1 MRLWLFSSLTR
12 NKNNTK
18 RHKLMKNFGIYIH
31 VPFCESKCPYC
42 DFYSRPPK
50 GSGKT
55 KEEYVREYTA
65 GVKSRLVSYAE
76 KYCDRTV
83 DTVYFGGGTPSVLG
97 EDLLC
102 EILAEIRASFHVAKD
117 AEITCEANPCS
128 VDERFFTR
136 LREGEFNRLSMGLQS
151 ANEDELKLLGR
162 RHTAEEAAEKVRLA
176 RKCGFDNISLDLMI
190 ALPNQTKEKLK
201 RSIEF
206 CSDLNVEHIS
216 SYILKIEEN
225 TVFGKKGI
233 KTPDDDE
240 TAELYLFMVDE
251 LRKHGYIQYEISN
264 FSKPNFEARHN
275 TRYWR
280 DEEYLGIGPAA
291 HSYMDGKRFY
301 FERSLDGFLSGNEPV
316 ADGTGGDAEEK
327 IMLKLRLC
335 EGLKR
340 EDLISFENGDEIYSA
355 ALKAAKNLPKNL
367 INVQDNVIS
376 LTAEGFLVSNSIIEF
391 ILERI

>member
-1 MRLWLFSSLTR
+1 
-12 NKNNTK
+12 
-18 RHKLMKNFGIYIH
+18 MKSFGIYIH

-50 GSGKT
+50 GFGKT
-55 KEEYVREYTA
+55 KEEYIRGYTA

-76 KYCDRTV
+76 KYGNRTV
-83 DTVYFGGGTPSVLG
+83 DSVYFGGGTPSVLG
-97 EDLLC
+97 EDSLC
-102 EILAEIRASFHVAKD
+102 EILNEIKACFHVTDD

-128 VDERFFTR
+128 VGEKFFKR
-136 LREGEFNRLSMGLQS
+136 LKEGGFNRLSMGLQS

-162 RHTAEEAAEKVRLA
+162 RHTAEEAAQKVRLA
-176 RKCGFDNISLDLMI
+176 QKCGFDNISLDLMI
-190 ALPNQTKEKLK
+190 ALPNQTKEKLLH
-201 RSIEF
+201 SIEF

-225 TVFGKKGI
+225 TIFGKKGVE
-233 KTPDDDE
+233 TLDDDE

-251 LRKHGYIQYEISN
+251 LKKRGYAQYEISN
-264 FSKPNFEARHN
+264 FSKPNYEARHN

-291 HSYMDGKRFY
+291 HSFMDGKRFY
-301 FERSLDGFLSGNEPV
+301 FERSLDGFLTGNEPV
-316 ADGTGGDAEEK
+316 PDGTGGDIEEK

-335 EGLKR
+335 EGLKA
-340 EDLISFENGDEIYSA
+340 EDLSAYENGSVIFAD
-355 ALKAAKNLPKNL
+355 ALKAAKKLPSNL
-367 INVQDNVIS
+367 ITADENLIS

>member
-1 MRLWLFSSLTR
+1 
-12 NKNNTK
+12 
-18 RHKLMKNFGIYIH
+18 MKSFGIYIH

-55 KEEYVREYTA
+55 KEEYIREYTA

-76 KYCDRTV
+76 KYSGRAV
-83 DTVYFGGGTPSVLG
+83 DSIYFGGGTPSVLG
-97 EDLLC
+97 EDSLC
-102 EILAEIRASFHVAKD
+102 EILNEIKARFHVTD
-117 AEITCEANPCS
+117 NAEITCEANPCS
-128 VDERFFTR
+128 VGEKFFKR
-136 LREGEFNRLSMGLQS
+136 LKEGGFNRLSMGLQS

-162 RHTAEEAAEKVRLA
+162 RHTAEEAAQKVRLA
-176 RKCGFDNISLDLMI
+176 QKCGFDNISLDLMI
-190 ALPNQTKEKLK
+190 ALPNQTKEKLLH
-201 RSIEF
+201 SIEF
-206 CSDLNVEHIS
+206 CSSLNVEHIS

-225 TVFGKKGI
+225 TVFGKKGV
-233 KTPDDDE
+233 KTLDDDE

-251 LRKHGYIQYEISN
+251 LKKRGYAQYEISN
-264 FSKPNFEARHN
+264 FSKLNFEARHN

-291 HSYMDGKRFY
+291 HSFMDGKRFY

-316 ADGTGGDAEEK
+316 PDGTGGDIEEK

-335 EGLKR
+335 EGLKAK
-340 EDLISFENGDEIYSA
+340 DLSEYENGGEIFA
-355 ALKAAKNLPKNL
+355 EAFKAAKKLPSNL
-367 INVQDNVIS
+367 ITADDNSIS

>member
-1 MRLWLFSSLTR
+1 
-12 NKNNTK
+12 
-18 RHKLMKNFGIYIH
+18 MKNFGIYIH

-76 KYCDRTV
+76 KYVEREV
-83 DTVYFGGGTPSVLG
+83 DSVYFGGGTPSVLG
-97 EDLLC
+97 EDALC
-102 EILAEIRASFHVAKD
+102 EILSEIKSRFHVTDD

-128 VDERFFTR
+128 VGESFFRR
-136 LREGEFNRLSMGLQS
+136 LKEGGFNRLSMGLQS

-162 RHTAEEAAEKVRLA
+162 RHTAPEAAQKVRLA
-176 RKCGFDNISLDLMI
+176 RECGFDNISLDLMI
-190 ALPNQTKEKLK
+190 ALPNQTKEKLLH
-201 RSIEF
+201 SIEF

-233 KTPDDDE
+233 KTLDDDE
-240 TAELYLFMVDE
+240 TAELYLFMADE
-251 LRKHGYIQYEISN
+251 LKKHGYAQYEISN

-291 HSYMDGKRFY
+291 HSFMDGKRFY

-316 ADGTGGDAEEK
+316 PDGTGGDVEEK

-335 EGLKR
+335 EGLTR
-340 EDLISFENGDEIYSA
+340 EDLSAYENGEEVFED
-355 ALKAAKNLPKNL
+355 ALKAAKMLPRNL
-367 INVQDNVIS
+367 VTADNNSIS

>member
-1 MRLWLFSSLTR
+1 
-12 NKNNTK
+12 
-18 RHKLMKNFGIYIH
+18 MKNFGIYIH

-55 KEEYVREYTA
+55 KEEHVREYTA

-76 KYCDRTV
+76 KYWEREV
-83 DTVYFGGGTPSVLG
+83 DSVYFGGGTPSVLG
-97 EDLLC
+97 EDALC
-102 EILAEIRASFHVAKD
+102 EILSEIKSRFHVTDD

-128 VDERFFTR
+128 VGESFFRR
-136 LREGEFNRLSMGLQS
+136 LKEGGFNRLSMGLQS

-162 RHTAEEAAEKVRLA
+162 RHTAPEAAQKVRLA
-176 RKCGFDNISLDLMI
+176 RECGFDNISLDLMI
-190 ALPNQTKEKLK
+190 ALPNQTKEKLLH
-201 RSIEF
+201 SIEF
-206 CSDLNVEHIS
+206 CSDLGVEHIS

-233 KTPDDDE
+233 KTLDDDE

-251 LRKHGYIQYEISN
+251 LKKHGYAQYEISN

-291 HSYMDGKRFY
+291 HSFMDGKRFY

-316 ADGTGGDAEEK
+316 PDGTGGDTEEK

-335 EGLKR
+335 EGLRR
-340 EDLISFENGDEIYSA
+340 EDLSAYENGDEVFEE
-355 ALKAAKNLPKNL
+355 ALKAAKMLPQNL
-367 INVQDNVIS
+367 VTADNNSIR
-376 LTAEGFLVSNSIIEF
+376 LTPEGFLVSNSIIEF

>member
-1 MRLWLFSSLTR
+1 
-12 NKNNTK
+12 
-18 RHKLMKNFGIYIH
+18 MKNFGIYIH

-76 KYCDRTV
+76 KYGEREV
-83 DTVYFGGGTPSVLG
+83 DSVYFGGGTPSILG
-97 EDLLC
+97 EDALC
-102 EILAEIRASFHVAKD
+102 EILSEIKSRFHVTDD

-128 VDERFFTR
+128 VGESFFRR
-136 LREGEFNRLSMGLQS
+136 LKEGGFNRLSMGLQS

-162 RHTAEEAAEKVRLA
+162 RHTAPEAAQKVRLA
-176 RKCGFDNISLDLMI
+176 RECGFDNISLDLMI
-190 ALPNQTKEKLK
+190 ALPNQTKEKLLH
-201 RSIEF
+201 SIEF

-233 KTPDDDE
+233 KTLDDDE

-251 LRKHGYIQYEISN
+251 LKKHGYAQYEISN

-291 HSYMDGKRFY
+291 HSFMDGKRFY

-316 ADGTGGDAEEK
+316 PDGTGGEAEEK

-335 EGLKR
+335 EGLTR
-340 EDLISFENGDEIYSA
+340 EDVNTYENGDEIFA
-355 ALKAAKNLPKNL
+355 DALKAAKMLPQNL
-367 INVQDNVIS
+367 VTADNNSIS

>member
-1 MRLWLFSSLTR
+1 
-12 NKNNTK
+12 
-18 RHKLMKNFGIYIH
+18 MKNFGIYIH

-76 KYCDRTV
+76 KYGEREV
-83 DTVYFGGGTPSVLG
+83 DSVYFGGGTPSVLG
-97 EDLLC
+97 EDALC
-102 EILAEIRASFHVAKD
+102 EILSEIKSRFHVTDD

-128 VDERFFTR
+128 VGESFFRR
-136 LREGEFNRLSMGLQS
+136 LKEGGFNRLSMGLQS

-162 RHTAEEAAEKVRLA
+162 RHTAPEAAQKVRLA
-176 RKCGFDNISLDLMI
+176 RECGFDNISLDLMI
-190 ALPNQTKEKLK
+190 ALPNQTKEKLLH
-201 RSIEF
+201 SIEF

-233 KTPDDDE
+233 KTLDDDE

-251 LRKHGYIQYEISN
+251 LKKHGYAQYEISN

-291 HSYMDGKRFY
+291 HSFMDGKRFY

-316 ADGTGGDAEEK
+316 PDGTGGEAEEK

-335 EGLKR
+335 EGLTR
-340 EDLISFENGDEIYSA
+340 EDLNTYENGDEIFA
-355 ALKAAKNLPKNL
+355 DALKAAKKLPPNL
-367 INVQDNVIS
+367 ITADNNSIR

>member
-1 MRLWLFSSLTR
+1 
-12 NKNNTK
+12 
-18 RHKLMKNFGIYIH
+18 MKNFGIYIH

-76 KYCDRTV
+76 KYWEREV
-83 DTVYFGGGTPSVLG
+83 DSVYFGGGTPSVLG
-97 EDLLC
+97 EDALC
-102 EILAEIRASFHVAKD
+102 EILSEIKSCFRVTDD

-128 VDERFFTR
+128 VGESFFRR
-136 LREGEFNRLSMGLQS
+136 LKDGGFNRLSMGLQS

-162 RHTAEEAAEKVRLA
+162 RHTALEAAQKVRLA
-176 RKCGFDNISLDLMI
+176 RECGFDNISLDLMI
-190 ALPNQTKEKLK
+190 ALPNQTKEKLLH
-201 RSIEF
+201 SIEF

-225 TVFGKKGI
+225 TVFGKNGI
-233 KTPDDDE
+233 KTLDDDE

-251 LRKHGYIQYEISN
+251 LKKHGYSQYEISN

-291 HSYMDGKRFY
+291 HSFMDGKRFY
-301 FERSLDGFLSGNEPV
+301 FERGLDGFLSGNEPV
-316 ADGTGGDAEEK
+316 PDGTGGDVEEK

-335 EGLKR
+335 EGLRR
-340 EDLISFENGDEIYSA
+340 EDLSAYENGDEVFSDA
-355 ALKAAKNLPKNL
+355 FKAAKMLPQNL
-367 INVQDNVIS
+367 VTADNNSIR
-376 LTAEGFLVSNSIIEF
+376 LTPEGFLVSNSIIEF

>member
-1 MRLWLFSSLTR
+1 
-12 NKNNTK
+12 
-18 RHKLMKNFGIYIH
+18 MKNFGIYIH

-76 KYCDRTV
+76 KYSEREV
-83 DTVYFGGGTPSVLG
+83 DSVYFGGGTPSVLG
-97 EDLLC
+97 EDALC
-102 EILAEIRASFHVAKD
+102 EILSEIKSCFRVTDD

-128 VDERFFTR
+128 VGESFFRR
-136 LREGEFNRLSMGLQS
+136 LKDGGFNRLSMGLQS

-162 RHTAEEAAEKVRLA
+162 RHTALEAAQKVRLA
-176 RKCGFDNISLDLMI
+176 RECGFDNISLDLMI
-190 ALPNQTKEKLK
+190 ALPNQTKEKLLH
-201 RSIEF
+201 SIEF

-225 TVFGKKGI
+225 TVFGKNGI
-233 KTPDDDE
+233 KTLDDDE

-251 LRKHGYIQYEISN
+251 LKKHGYSQYEISN

-291 HSYMDGKRFY
+291 HSFMDGKRFY

-316 ADGTGGDAEEK
+316 PDGTGGDVEEK

-335 EGLKR
+335 EGLRR
-340 EDLISFENGDEIYSA
+340 EDLSAYENGDEVFSDA
-355 ALKAAKNLPKNL
+355 FKAAKMLPQNL
-367 INVQDNVIS
+367 VTADNNSIR
-376 LTAEGFLVSNSIIEF
+376 LTPEGFLVSNSIIEF

>member
-1 MRLWLFSSLTR
+1 
-12 NKNNTK
+12 
-18 RHKLMKNFGIYIH
+18 MKNFGIYIH

-55 KEEYVREYTA
+55 KEEHVREYTA

-76 KYCDRTV
+76 KYWEREV
-83 DTVYFGGGTPSVLG
+83 DSVYFGGGTPSVLG
-97 EDLLC
+97 EDALC
-102 EILAEIRASFHVAKD
+102 EILSEIKSRFHVTDD

-128 VDERFFTR
+128 VGESFFRR
-136 LREGEFNRLSMGLQS
+136 LKEGGFNRLSMGLQS

-162 RHTAEEAAEKVRLA
+162 RHTAPEAAQKVGLA
-176 RKCGFDNISLDLMI
+176 RECGFDNISLDLMI
-190 ALPNQTKEKLK
+190 ALPNQTKEKLLH
-201 RSIEF
+201 SIEF
-206 CSDLNVEHIS
+206 CSDLGVEHIS

-233 KTPDDDE
+233 KTLDDDE

-251 LRKHGYIQYEISN
+251 LKKHGYAQYEISN

-291 HSYMDGKRFY
+291 HSFMDGKRFY

-316 ADGTGGDAEEK
+316 PDGTGGDTEEK

-335 EGLKR
+335 EGLRR
-340 EDLISFENGDEIYSA
+340 EDLSAYENGDEVFEE
-355 ALKAAKNLPKNL
+355 ALKAAKMLPQNL
-367 INVQDNVIS
+367 VTADNNSIR
-376 LTAEGFLVSNSIIEF
+376 LTPEGFLVSNSIIEF